1 MKKCPYCEAKI
12 QDHAR
17 FCLYCMRSLNE
28 KQSESSLQKKKPWW
42 ILVLLILVI
51 ATVGFILGRK
61 DKNPS
66 AEVAPEQTTIATQPT
81 ETEDASSDAFPQEE
95 IDEPGT
101 ESTQSTEQTQPV
113 SYIPPTTANQP
124 EPEPQKP
131 TTTQPTTTQPATT
144 QPATTQPT
152 TTQPATTQP
161 ATTQP
166 TTTQPTTT
174 QPTTTQPTTTQPTTT
189 QPTTTQ
195 PATTQPTATSPV
207 DTPVATLPQETIPP
221 QTQEPTQA
229 ETQPVSTEPSQP
241 QTKAEYAYRSARAGD
256 DFSAQYNNSGND
268 IVITGVAVPSANG
281 VYDIPAYIDGQKVIA
296 IVANAFYGSNA
307 TTVYIPSTVKT
318 IWNYAFNSCPLQHIY
333 FRGTSI
339 YVESKAFSG
348 ALTIHC
354 SSTCNDRNFRY
365 YKNCA
370 ASYGATWKEWN
381 G

>member
-1 MKKCPYCEAKI
+1 MKKCPYCEATI

-42 ILVLLILVI
+42 VLVLLILVI

-66 AEVAPEQTTIATQPT
+66 AEVVPEQTMIVTQPT

-101 ESTQSTEQTQPV
+101 EGTQSTEQTHPV
-113 SYIPPTTANQP
+113 SHIPPTTANQP

-131 TTTQPTTTQPATT
+131 TTTQPTTTQP
-144 QPATTQPT
+144 T
-152 TTQPATTQP
+152 TTQPA
-161 ATTQP
+161 
-166 TTTQPTTT
+166 
-174 QPTTTQPTTTQPTTT
+174 
-189 QPTTTQ
+189 TTQ

-207 DTPVATLPQETIPP
+207 DTPVATLPQETISP

-229 ETQPVSTEPSQP
+229 ETQPVSTKPSQP
-241 QTKAEYAYRSARAGD
+241 QTKAEYTYRSARVGD
-256 DFSAQYNNSGND
+256 DFSAQYSNSGND

-370 ASYGATWKEWN
+370 ASYGATWKEWI